1 MQICASLLRA
11 ECRLCHVDTHCPVPF
26 HGKPCPYLRGW
37 YVWLQNS
44 SLVLSIC
51 SFFLYCSFIEPVVE
65 VIVYRSL
72 PCFLVNDKPGET
84 AAHWS
89 ILLHLLLIQCNDS
102 CFAISFKA
110 LWVFVVSLLAEKI
123 KATHCKAGSWHC
135 RYAGSNPAQGN
146 DFVLMWKGKEIKRGC
161 RTFQF
166 FSLRNFLFISLQ
178 SFLIFCSQNIL
189 VILPLNLRN
198 CYWLIYGMNPFAAE

>member
-1 MQICASLLRA
+1 MFGSKTVLLS
-11 ECRLCHVDTHCPVPF
+11 CQC
-26 HGKPCPYLRGW
+26 
-37 YVWLQNS
+37 
-44 SLVLSIC
+44 VL
-51 SFFLYCSFIEPVVE
+51 FFLYCSFIESVVE

-135 RYAGSNPAQGN
+135 SYSGSNPAQGN
-146 DFVLMWKGKEIKRGC
+146 DFLFLMWKGKGIKKRLPY
-161 RTFQF
+161 FPF
-166 FSLRNFLFISLQ
+166 FSLQNFLFICFQ
-178 SFLIFCSQNIL
+178 SFLIFD
-189 VILPLNLRN
+189 RRT
-198 CYWLIYGMNPFAAE
+198 F